1 MDYWYAGFLILGFL
15 AVAGFLEGVFLAWN
29 AYRGPE
35 AKRIERRLKAMSAGA
50 ESAETPLLKKRLLSE
65 MPFMQTL
72 LLRMPRVQLLDRM
85 LVQSGSNLMVAD
97 LLLLCVLLSTAALV
111 LWVLLKLSLLVGLAL
126 IAAGVLLPF
135 IYILR
140 LRNARLIKLDEQ
152 LPDAL
157 DLMARAMLA
166 GHAFSSALNMVA
178 LEGPEPL
185 AQEFRTTF
193 DEINFGVS
201 LQDALINLATRV
213 QSPDLR
219 YFVVAVLV
227 QRETGGNLAD
237 LLGNIAMLI
246 RDRQKLTR
254 TVRVLSAEGRLSAW
268 VIGVLPFLV
277 AAAISVVHPQFLSV
291 LWTDPLGRQLTGGA
305 AILMVIGV
313 LWMWRVIKIRI

>member
-1 MDYWYAGFLILGFL
+1 MDYWYTGFLILGFL
-15 AVAGFLEGVFLAWN
+15 AVAGFLEGLFLAWN

-35 AKRIERRLKAMSAGA
+35 AKRIERRLRAMSAGA
-50 ESAETPLLKKRLLSE
+50 ESAEAPLLKKRLLSE
-65 MPFMQTL
+65 MPFMHSL

-85 LVQSGSNLMVAD
+85 LVQSGSSLMVAD
-97 LLLLCVLLSTAALV
+97 LLALCLLFSLAALV
-111 LWVLLKLSLLVGLAL
+111 AWGWLQLPFIIGLVLV
-126 IAAGVLLPF
+126 AAGVLAPF
-135 IYILR
+135 AYILR
-140 LRNARLIKLDEQ
+140 MRNQRLLKLDEQ

-166 GHAFSSALNMVA
+166 GHSFSSALNMVA
-178 LEGPEPL
+178 LEGPEPI

-213 QSPDLR
+213 HSSDLR

-237 LLGNIAMLI
+237 LLTNIAALI
-246 RDRQKLTR
+246 RDRQQLTR

-268 VIGVLPFLV
+268 VLGVLPFLV

-291 LWTDPLGRQLTGGA
+291 LWRDEFGQQLTGGA

-313 LWMWRVIKIRI
+313 IWMWRLIKIRI

>member
-1 MDYWYAGFLILGFL
+1 MDYWYTGFLILGFL
-15 AVAGFLEGVFLAWN
+15 AVAGFLEGLFLAWN

-35 AKRIERRLKAMSAGA
+35 AKRIERRLRAMSAGA
-50 ESAETPLLKKRLLSE
+50 ESAEAPLLKKRLLSE
-65 MPFMQTL
+65 MPFMHSL
-72 LLRMPRVQLLDRM
+72 LLRLPRVQLLDRM
-85 LVQSGSNLMVAD
+85 LVQSGSSLMVAD
-97 LLLLCVLLSTAALV
+97 LLALCLLFSLAAMVAWGWLQLPFVIGLV
-111 LWVLLKLSLLVGLAL
+111 LVVAGLLA
-126 IAAGVLLPF
+126 PF
-135 IYILR
+135 GYILR
-140 LRNARLIKLDEQ
+140 MRNQRLIKLDEQ

-166 GHAFSSALNMVA
+166 GHSFSSALNMVA
-178 LEGPEPL
+178 LEGPEPI

-201 LQDALINLATRV
+201 LQDALVNLATRV
-213 QSPDLR
+213 HSSDLR

-237 LLGNIAMLI
+237 LLTNIATLI
-246 RDRQKLTR
+246 RERQQLTR

-268 VIGVLPFLV
+268 VLGVLPFLV

-291 LWTDPLGRQLTGGA
+291 LWRDELGQQLTGGA

-313 LWMWRVIKIRI
+313 IWMWRLIKIRI

>member
-1 MDYWYAGFLILGFL
+1 MDYWYFGFLILGFL
-15 AVAGFLEGVFLAWN
+15 AVAGFLEGLFLAWN

-35 AKRIERRLKAMSAGA
+35 AKRIERRLRAMSAGI
-50 ESAETPLLKKRLLSE
+50 ESQETPLVKKRLLSE
-65 MPFMQTL
+65 VPFMQSL

-85 LVQSGSNLMVAD
+85 LVQSGSSMTVAD
-97 LLLLCVLLSTAALV
+97 LLTVCVLDVAGAMVLWALV
-111 LWVLLKLSLLVGLAL
+111 ELPAVVGIALIVVGLF
-126 IAAGVLLPF
+126 GPF
-135 IYILR
+135 VYILR
-140 LRNARLIKLDEQ
+140 MRNRRLIKMDEQ

-166 GHAFSSALNMVA
+166 GHSFSSALNMVA
-178 LEGPEPL
+178 LEGPEPIS
-185 AQEFRTTF
+185 QEFRTTF

-213 QSPDLR
+213 ASTDLR

-237 LLGNIAMLI
+237 LLTNIGNLI

-254 TVRVLSAEGRLSAW
+254 AVRVLSAEGRLSAW
-268 VIGVLPFLV
+268 VLGLLPFFV
-277 AAAISVVHPQFLSV
+277 GTAIGSVNPEFLSV
-291 LWTDPLGRQLTGGA
+291 LWKDELGRTLTEGA

-313 LWMWRVIKIRI
+313 VWMWRIIKIRI